1 MPLPASGNSISLNQV
16 NTELGRTATA
26 TIDMNDAAVRT
37 LFGVGGSGTT
47 ISMSS
52 GFGKSNATISLA
64 ALASIYGSNNNATAT
79 AQIGIGSDGS
89 IVWDATSTGAA
100 SFTGWRLPNSAGI
113 GASFWVRVTQTSQIG
128 FTTVTGSAR
137 ATWLSLSTT
146 KYFGVSTS
154 SLGYGSKTYT
164 FEIASDSG
172 GATIVATKTGIEIAA
187 ENVDQF
193 A

>member
-1 MPLPASGNSISLNQV
+1 
-16 NTELGRTATA
+16 
-26 TIDMNDAAVRT
+26 
-37 LFGVGGSGTT
+37 
-47 ISMSS
+47 MSD
-52 GFGKSNATISLA
+52 GWGKSNATISLA
-64 ALASIYGSNNNATAT
+64 GLASIYGSNNNATAT

-89 IVWDATSTGAA
+89 IVWDATNAGAGN
-100 SFTGWRLPNSAGI
+100 FTGWRLPNSAGI

-128 FTTVTGSAR
+128 LTTVTGSAR

-146 KYFGVSTS
+146 QYFGVSTS
-154 SLGYGSKTYT
+154 PIGYGSKTYT

>member
-1 MPLPASGNSISLNQV
+1 
-16 NTELGRTATA
+16 
-26 TIDMNDAAVRT
+26 
-37 LFGVGGSGTT
+37 
-47 ISMSS
+47 MSD

-64 ALASIYGSNNNATAT
+64 GLASIYGSNNNATAT

-89 IVWDATSTGAA
+89 IVWDATNAGAG

-128 FTTVTGSAR
+128 LTTVTGSAR

-146 KYFGVSTS
+146 RYFGVSTS
-154 SLGYGSKTYT
+154 SIGYGSKTYT